1 MLIFLCALL
10 FIPPPFF
17 RYTIQTGTD
26 DEFTHFAIQIRRRRP
41 SFYAFLLIR
50 YSPFFFWCAS
60 YLGDGSRC
68 SCSLRLAE
76 ESEELGKKNWGRQGE
91 PLVDGPSERTRAQ
104 GGRRER
110 HADGEPDFLAAAKV
124 ASGIGNDDDDV
135 GRHLVDEVTRSFTGI
150 WGIRFQ

>member
-1 MLIFLCALL
+1 MCS
-10 FIPPPFF
+10 
-17 RYTIQTGTD
+17 
-26 DEFTHFAIQIRRRRP
+26 
-41 SFYAFLLIR
+41 SFYSPYFLSLYYSNRYRWWIHTFCNSNKTAASLILR
-50 YSPFFFWCAS
+50 FSSNSLFTIFFWCAS